1 MEHTESMKKFGKE
14 LQQNLVAEECIFSCN
29 EKGRIA
35 AAIRPKNEKLW
46 KIVLTEMSRKIYWNQ
61 STGVATRVRTRV
73 EFYYDKKVGIIKG
86 KYILEFLSSKVKS
99 RLKDD
104 KTYEMKPIDE
114 NLSMEERVAA
124 VNLVLNGIVKDMKQF
139 NVLFEIEKKNAE
151 LEEKNRIRRLKVAS
165 QEDKIIDYDKVT
177 KEVNEKQV
185 KTQET
190 VEPKDEVKAEVKEF
204 EPQENNIQ
212 KINKEPEEPA
222 EVKTNSE
229 SDMNKIREI
238 ARELSQKPEIQDEK
252 EEIDKDVQKKID
264 EAQDEQAAALEAQP
278 GDNSRRNKRQQIQKT
293 ISQRAKDMLT
303 QDGK

>member
-1 MEHTESMKKFGKE
+1 MKKFGKE